1 MLLMNDVEIIFKNA
15 GLSIPYNYLIEQY
28 HNELKELLLEEL
40 AYFVCRDSLPKLMN
54 NTKNTVEKDN
64 SDLKGRIINKT
75 NFFGYLLYKSKD
87 MANTLLKN
95 TYQNN
100 QITYTYHNPISNTDR
115 FLSDYEISLYF
126 KIKNQLSKNISEREA
141 INQIIKIEQNKL
153 VKLNDKVLKLKNKA
167 HNANIENLL
176 DDLTITEKQLYLM
189 IRNNQINMADTLKL
203 LNQSQYTIKNIKEL
217 HSCVMQA
224 DIPEEFYFLNLQK
237 SLEQQS
243 NNVQE
248 HIYDLQRKENLSFK
262 KLTGLQ
268 IYQKIE
274 EEQKKQNFKNY
285 SYIASSLLYSF
296 GIKGLYNP
304 VHEYFVVFNP
314 NDIKNIKIVN

>member
-167 HNANIENLL
+167 HNANIENIL

>member
-167 HNANIENLL
+167 HNANIENIL

-304 VHEYFVVFNP
+304 EHEYFVVFNP